1 MSRKIMAFVM
11 AALLFIGSFVMFI
24 PMNAKAA
31 PEEKTYTFSDLK
43 STMEYGL
50 TSKVNGDGELEIAFQ
65 DQYKSQFY
73 AIPSDIDPDT
83 ITKVVFDVK
92 SGNAGDLA
100 FKLHTQADYDSD
112 NKGGTPVSYG
122 SPTIIPDTKG
132 CKYFSIMSMN
142 TGTTEATV
150 ASVTFTVSGEGNP
163 PGDSADELEAPSVE
177 GENLLKNGNFA
188 DADVSMWCAEIEGAK
203 ITTAVSDTPIVGD
216 ITTYGVIDERTRPYD
231 CFGYDVT
238 DIVEN
243 GATYA
248 YCFYV
253 MLTDDYDGAP
263 ATQRQVDFAPYI
275 TSGGSTNYLGSYS
288 PEISG
293 SSSQQLEPGVWT
305 KFEGTF
311 KVSAAGS
318 LDKVVLRFLE
328 QGENYGEGDCVKGR
342 YYLTGASFI
351 NLNLAT
357 KTIEG
362 GIPNLKDALTK
373 DFGDDMICG
382 TSLSGSEIND
392 KVLMQLVEKHFN
404 AVTLGNELKPDSHIG
419 YSIRGTEE
427 ATIDGQTITVPVLD
441 YSNAERYLD
450 YFLAWNEEHPDQK
463 IRIRGH
469 VLVWH
474 SQTPEWFFH
483 EDYDANKPYVS
494 PEVMTLRQEW
504 YIKSI
509 LEHYVGAD
517 SKYKDLFYGWD
528 VVNEAVSDGTG
539 TYRSDSEGSSWWA
552 VYKSNEFI
560 INAFKFANKY
570 APADVELYYNDYN
583 DCTPGKVEGIV
594 KLLEDVKAAE
604 GTRIDGMGMQGHY
617 DNEYP
622 TTDQFVDA
630 ASKYGAVVGKIMLTE
645 VDFKSSKAYDGTAAT
660 LKGEYGR
667 QAYRYKAVYDAM
679 KYVDSNNLADVTGF
693 TVWGVIDGNSWLQA
707 YTGVGGGVT
716 DGSPQCPLLFDDDLK
731 AKPAF
736 WALVDPSKLEPE
748 TKAISVSQALVDDFS
763 QAQEYEFSGADANVK
778 FKAIW
783 NEGQVQFLVTVWDT
797 AQNDT
802 DGVKVYVDKYNSKSK
817 GIKTKMVEALRKDEP
832 STDDGKYT
840 VIINVPIDT
849 AEANA
854 VVGFDI
860 VVTND
865 TETVAFNDAT
875 MSQDTSSK
883 FYAEGMLK
891 PFMFIPKGTATIDGE
906 MEDAWNG
913 AVEVKLGNKTDNP
926 KATAVVKLLWDEEY
940 LYAYA
945 TVTDDDLNKDSDQVH
960 EQDSFEIFID
970 EINSKAAEYNDAT
983 KQYRINYAN
992 DHSFNGDKCTEEN
1005 ETTFAKTTDTGYIVE
1020 GAFKWTEIT
1029 PKAGDY
1035 IGIELQINDADSSA
1049 FRIGTVTWNDITN
1062 QCWSSP
1068 ACYGTGMLVDSLG
1081 SAQTIGA
1088 GTGEGNDTD
1097 EGNGNS
1103 KSKVGLFAGIAA
1115 AAVLAGAA
1123 AFISLKKQPEDEE
1136 NSDEAEAPGEN
1147 FDEGEIVSEEA
1158 PAEETE
1164 AEAEEAEAG
1173 AEEAEAEEAPA
1184 EEEAAEEAAEEAPA
1198 EEAVEEEA
1206 PAEEEAEEEKPEE

>member
-1 MSRKIMAFVM
+1 MSKKIMAFVM
-11 AALLFIGSFVMFI
+11 AALLFIGSFAFALPLNV
-24 PMNAKAA
+24 KAA
-31 PEEKTYTFSDLK
+31 PSEKTYTFADLK

-50 TSKVNGDGELEIAFQ
+50 TSKVNGDGELEITFN
-65 DQYKSQFY
+65 DQYQSQFY

-83 ITKVVFDVK
+83 ITKVVFDVT

-100 FKLHTQADYDSD
+100 FKLHTPADYETT
-112 NKGGTPVSYG
+112 NKEGTPVSYG
-122 SPTIIPDTKG
+122 NPTITPDTKG
-132 CKYFSIMSMN
+132 CKYFSIMSLN
-142 TGTTEATV
+142 AGSTSATI
-150 ASVTFTVSGEGNP
+150 ASVTFSVSGEGNP
-163 PGDSADELEAPSVE
+163 QGDAEEELSAPSVE
-177 GENLLKNGNFA
+177 GENLLLNGNFE
-188 DADVSMWCAEIEGAK
+188 DEDVSMWGCELENAK
-203 ITTAVSDTPIVGD
+203 ITIAKSDTPIVGD
-216 ITTYGVIDERTRPYD
+216 ITTYGVLDGRTRPYD
-231 CFGYDVT
+231 CFAYDVT

-253 MLTDDYDGAP
+253 MLSEDYDGAP
-263 ATQRQVDFAPYI
+263 GTQRQVDFAPYI

-288 PEISG
+288 PEITG
-293 SSSQQLEPGVWT
+293 SSSQQLTPGEWT

-311 KVSAAGS
+311 KVSAAGDIEK
-318 LDKVVLRFLE
+318 LVLRFLE
-328 QGENYGEGDCVKGR
+328 QGENYGEGDCVKGK

-351 NLNLAT
+351 NLNLGT

-362 GIPNLKDALTK
+362 GIPNLKDTLTA

-392 KVLMQLVEKHFN
+392 KVLMELVEKHFN
-404 AVTLGNELKPDSHIG
+404 AVTLGNELKPDSHLG
-419 YSIRGTEE
+419 YTIRGTEE
-427 ATIDGQTITVPVLD
+427 ATIDGQKITVPVLD
-441 YSNAERYLD
+441 YSNAEKYLD

-463 IRIRGH
+463 ILIRGH
-469 VLVWH
+469 VLTWH

-483 EDYDANKPYVS
+483 EDYDAEKPYVS
-494 PEVMTLRQEW
+494 PEEMSLRHEW
-504 YIKSI
+504 YIKSV
-509 LEHYVGAD
+509 LEHYVGED

-528 VVNEAVSDGTG
+528 VVNEAVSDGSG
-539 TYRSDSEGSSWWA
+539 TYRTDAEGSSWWA

-594 KLLEDVKAAE
+594 ALLNDVKNAE

-630 ASKYGAVVGKIMLTE
+630 ATKYGAVVGKIMLTE
-645 VDFKSSKAYDGTAAT
+645 VDFKSSSAYDGTAAT
-660 LKGEYGR
+660 LQGEYGR
-667 QAYRYKAVYDAM
+667 QAYRYKALYDAM
-679 KYVDSNNLADVTGF
+679 KKVDSEGLADVTGF
-693 TVWGVIDGNSWLQA
+693 IVWGVIDGNSWLQA

-736 WALVDPSKLEPE
+736 WAIVDPTKLAPE
-748 TKAISVSQALVDDFS
+748 TKAVSISQAMVDDFS

-783 NEGQVQFLVTVWDT
+783 NEGQIQFFVTVADT
-797 AQNDT
+797 VQNET

-817 GIKTKMVEALRKDEP
+817 GIKTKMVEGLRSDVP
-832 STDDGKYT
+832 STDDGMYSLT
-840 VIINVPIDT
+840 LNVPVDT
-849 AEANA
+849 ADANA

-865 TETVAFNDAT
+865 QDTVAFNDVT
-875 MSQDTSSK
+875 LSQETSSQY
-883 FYAEGMLK
+883 FAEGMLK
-891 PFMFIPKGTATIDGE
+891 PFMFIPKGTVTIDGE
-906 MEDAWNG
+906 LDEAWNN

-926 KATAVVKLLWDEEY
+926 LATANVKLLWDEEY

-945 TVTDDDLNKDSDQVH
+945 TVTDSDLNKDSEQVH

-970 EINSKAAEYNDAT
+970 ETNSKAAEYNDAT

-992 DHSFNGDKCTEEN
+992 EHSFNGEKCVEEN

-1020 GAFKWTEIT
+1020 GAFKWTEIK
-1029 PKAGDY
+1029 PEAGAY
-1035 IGIELQINDADSSA
+1035 IGIELQINDADSNA
-1049 FRIGTVTWNDITN
+1049 VRIGTVTWNDITN

-1068 ACYGTGMLVDSLG
+1068 ACFGSGMLVETLE
-1081 SAQTIGA
+1081 AA
-1088 GTGEGNDTD
+1088 GTSGNADDTT
-1097 EGNGNS
+1097 EQGGKN
-1103 KSKVGLFAGIAA
+1103 KTGLIIGIGA
-1115 AAVLAGAA
+1115 AAVLAGTA
-1123 AFISLKKQPEDEE
+1123 AFVSLKKSPEEGE
-1136 NSDEAEAPGEN
+1136 SGEAESPAED
-1147 FDEGEIVSEEA
+1147 FDNGEIKSEEGTEETEEK
-1158 PAEETE
+1158 AEETE
-1164 AEAEEAEAG
+1164 EAESEET
-1173 AEEAEAEEAPA
+1173 EEAK
-1184 EEEAAEEAAEEAPA
+1184 EEEAGSEETDEEDTKDK
-1198 EEAVEEEA
+1198 E
-1206 PAEEEAEEEKPEE
+1206 

>member
-1 MSRKIMAFVM
+1 MSKKIMAFVM

-24 PMNAKAA
+24 PMSAKAA

-83 ITKVVFDVK
+83 ITKVVFDVT

-122 SPTIIPDTKG
+122 NPTITPDTKG

-163 PGDSADELEAPSVE
+163 PGDEPAELEAPAVE
-177 GENLLKNGNFA
+177 GENLLLNPNFA
-188 DADVSMWCAEIEGAK
+188 DADVSMWGAEIEDAK

-216 ITTYGVIDERTRPYD
+216 INTYGVIDGRTRPYD

-253 MLTDDYDGAP
+253 MLTDDYNGAP

-275 TSGGSTNYLGSYS
+275 TSGGSTSYLGSYS
-288 PEISG
+288 PEITG

-305 KFEGTF
+305 KYEGTF
-311 KVSAAGS
+311 KVSAAGD
-318 LDKVVLRFLE
+318 LEKVVLRFLE

-342 YYLTGASFI
+342 YYLTGVSFV

-362 GIPNLKDALTK
+362 SIPNLKDAFTK
-373 DFGDDMICG
+373 DFGEDMICG

-392 KVLMQLVEKHFN
+392 KTLMKLALKHFN
-404 AVTLGNELKPDSHIG
+404 AVTLGNELKPDSHLG
-419 YSIRGTEE
+419 NSIRGTET
-427 ATIDGQTITVPVLD
+427 ATIDGQTIEVPVLSYD
-441 YSNAERYLD
+441 NAERYLD
-450 YFLAWNEEHPDQK
+450 YFLAWNEEHPDEQIK
-463 IRIRGH
+463 IRGH

-483 EDYDANKPYVS
+483 EDYDANKPYVT

-509 LEHYVGAD
+509 LEHYVGAN

-570 APADVELYYNDYN
+570 APANVELYYNDYN
-583 DCTPGKVEGIV
+583 DCSTGKVDAIV

-617 DNEYP
+617 DSESP
-622 TTDQFVDA
+622 TADQFIDA
-630 ASKYGAVVGKIMLTE
+630 AAKYGAVVGKIMLTE
-645 VDFKSSKAYDGTAAT
+645 VDFKSSSAYDGTEAT
-660 LKGEYGR
+660 LQGEYGR
-667 QAYRYKAVYDAM
+667 QAYRYKAIYDAM
-679 KYVDSNNLADVTGF
+679 KKVEKDGLADVTGF

-736 WALVDPSKLEPE
+736 WAIVDPTKLAPE
-748 TKAISVSQALVDDFS
+748 TKSASVTQAMADDFS
-763 QAQEYEFSGADANVK
+763 LANKYSFSGD
-778 FKAIW
+778 KAIVDFYPIW
-783 NEGQVQFLVTVWDT
+783 NDGQLQFRVDVWDVE
-797 AQNDT
+797 QDENDS
-802 DGVKVYVDKYNSKSK
+802 VKVYVDKYNSKSK
-817 GIKTKMVEALRKDEP
+817 GIKTKMVEAFRKDVP

-840 VIINVPIDT
+840 VIINVPVDT

-854 VVGFDI
+854 VVGFDV
-860 VVTND
+860 VVTEGD
-865 TETVAFNDAT
+865 DVFAFNDNT
-875 MSQDTSSK
+875 MSQDTSSMY
-883 FYAEGMLK
+883 YAEGMLK
-891 PFMFIPKGTATIDGE
+891 PFVFIPKGTATIDGE
-906 MEDAWNG
+906 MEDAWNN
-913 AVEVKLGNKTDNP
+913 AVEVSLGNKTDNP
-926 KATAVVKLLWDEEY
+926 KATATVKLLWDDEY

-945 TVTDDDLNKDSDQVH
+945 TIVDDDLNKDSEEVH

-970 EINSKAAEYNDAT
+970 ETNSKAAEYNDAT
-983 KQYRINYAN
+983 KQYRINFENA
-992 DHSFNGDKCTEEN
+992 HSFNGNKCTEEN
-1005 ETTFAKTTDTGYIVE
+1005 ESTFAKTTDNGYIVE
-1020 GAFKWTEIT
+1020 GAFKWTEVT
-1029 PKAGDY
+1029 PKAGEY
-1035 IGIELQINDADSSA
+1035 IGIELQINDADASGK
-1049 FRIGTVTWNDITN
+1049 RIGTVTWNDVTN

-1081 SAQTIGA
+1081 SGQTIGE
-1088 GTGEGNDTD
+1088 GTADDGNSED
-1097 EGNGNS
+1097 GNGNS

-1123 AFISLKKQPEDEE
+1123 AFISLKKQPEEEESSKEDET
-1136 NSDEAEAPGEN
+1136 PGEN
-1147 FDEGEIVSEEA
+1147 FDEGEIKSEEA
-1158 PAEETE
+1158 ETE
-1164 AEAEEAEAG
+1164 EATEEAVKET
-1173 AEEAEAEEAPA
+1173 
-1184 EEEAAEEAAEEAPA
+1184 
-1198 EEAVEEEA
+1198 EEAVEEDSEA
-1206 PAEEEAEEEKPEE
+1206 VEEAVEETAEAVEEASEEKTE